1 MFVILLN
8 DLSKAF
14 DCLNHDL
21 LIVKLNAYGFSLTA
35 LRLIHDY
42 LLSRKQRT
50 NIFLADLFFTLNS
63 IDIAKFVD
71 DDTPYASAIDIDSLI
86 VPLEKATKSLF
97 TWFDN
102 NLIKSNANKC
112 HLLVSSNKKVK
123 IKIGSPE
130 IDNTK
135 EAFRCASC

>member
-14 DCLNHDL
+14 DCLDHDL

-50 NIFLADLFFTLNS
+50 KINNS
-63 IDIAKFVD
+63 YNTVFGYSKF
-71 DDTPYASAIDIDSLI
+71 
-86 VPLEKATKSLF
+86 
-97 TWFDN
+97 
-102 NLIKSNANKC
+102 
-112 HLLVSSNKKVK
+112 
-123 IKIGSPE
+123 
-130 IDNTK
+130 
-135 EAFRCASC
+135 

>member
-14 DCLNHDL
+14 DCLDHDL

-97 TWFDN
+97 T
-102 NLIKSNANKC
+102 
-112 HLLVSSNKKVK
+112 
-123 IKIGSPE
+123 
-130 IDNTK
+130 
-135 EAFRCASC
+135 